1 MRWVFQIW
9 YTKKKLIVETLL
21 ASVLADGI
29 PSLSARLAREPETA
43 AIERRQGRR
52 ITMSLKF
59 IYVAAG
65 AAALAATTAL
75 ADPVTLRV
83 QTHYATEHPTGK
95 QLAIWA
101 DDVQTMSGGDI
112 TIEMF
117 YSSSVVATTETFDA
131 AINGI
136 LDCDATG
143 GAYQT
148 GKNPAFQFVGDIM
161 GGYDTPWQQY
171 SWLYFGD
178 GYAAA
183 QELYNAQNMQLI
195 GWAIYGQE
203 SLSSSK
209 PIRGF
214 EDLKGWKFRSP
225 PGMETE
231 IFEKLGASPIV
242 MDFTEIFTA
251 LETGIIDGADASGL
265 YNNVGLGLYDI
276 VKHATYPGFHSMPSD
291 HLACNLDVWNGLT
304 DQQRRIVDTAWQ
316 KLGFQIAL
324 SNELNNNAA
333 AAKLRAEG
341 VTLHNWSAEDRAEFR
356 KAAQAAWDDWGTR
369 SPEAGAL
376 LASHKS
382 YLTQLGLLN

>member
-1 MRWVFQIW
+1 MNL
-9 YTKKKLIVETLL
+9 KKSMLVT
-21 ASVLADGI
+21 AVAAAVS
-29 PSLSARLAREPETA
+29 TA
-43 AIERRQGRR
+43 AI
-52 ITMSLKF
+52 
-59 IYVAAG
+59 
-65 AAALAATTAL
+65 
-75 ADPVTLRV
+75 ADPMTLRV
-83 QTHYATEHPTGK
+83 QTHYATEHPTG
-95 QLAIWA
+95 QMLATWA
-101 DDVQTMSGGDI
+101 DDVQTMSGGEI
-112 TIEMF
+112 TVEMF

-171 SWLYFGD
+171 SWLYYGD

-195 GWAIYGQE
+195 GWSIYGQE
-203 SLSSSK
+203 SMSSSK

-291 HLACNLDVWNGLT
+291 HLACNLDVWNGMT
-304 DQQRRIVDTAWQ
+304 EQQRRIIDTAWQ
-316 KLGFQIAL
+316 KLSFQVAL
-324 SNELNNNAA
+324 SNGKKNAEAA
-333 AAKLRAEG
+333 AMLKEQG
-341 VTLHNWSAEDRAEFR
+341 VTLHAWSEEDRAEFR
-356 KAAQAAWDDWGTR
+356 KAAQAAWDDWATR

-376 LASHKS
+376 VASHKA
-382 YLTQLGLLN
+382 YLKELGLIK